1 MVRKEKLTDYQNEI
15 KAIQSNLVNVKICDG
30 RSSKHIRV
38 DKRQE
43 EFDNDLSVQS
53 SKVSSLE
60 DLTSELSTTVTES
73 TEAFKQLASD
83 LTNTV
88 ESVGTAQTEMKKA
101 LDDLIKRVE
110 KLENKRGETV
120 GTRI

>member
-1 MVRKEKLTDYQNEI
+1 M
-15 KAIQSNLVNVKICDG
+15 
-30 RSSKHIRV
+30 
-38 DKRQE
+38 
-43 EFDNDLSVQS
+43 
-53 SKVSSLE
+53 E

-88 ESVGTAQTEMKKA
+88 ESVGTAQTDMKKA

-110 KLENKRGETV
+110 KLEK
-120 GTRI
+120 

>member
-1 MVRKEKLTDYQNEI
+1 
-15 KAIQSNLVNVKICDG
+15 KAIQSNLVNVKKFAAAGVQNISDLI
-30 RSSKHIRV
+30 K
-38 DKRQE
+38 KQE

-88 ESVGTAQTEMKKA
+88 ESVGTVQTDMKKV

-110 KLENKRGETV
+110 KLENK
-120 GTRI
+120 